1 MKPAKKTHYG
11 VVVPMVTPVTAEGA
25 LDELAVARIVDF
37 LVAGGAHGVFVL
49 GTTGEAPSVPAA
61 MRNRLVELAT
71 QCSGGRIK
79 VYAGISD
86 NSLTDSV
93 DAGNQYLKLGVDALV
108 AHVPSYFAVH
118 PEDSLI
124 YFNEL
129 SDRLHGDLIL
139 YNMPMTTNVSIPI
152 AVCKETSRKRGVIG
166 IKDSENNADR
176 MTELLRE
183 LGGHESY
190 SVFVGTGPLMAKGL
204 LAGADGIVPSAGN
217 LVPGLCRKMYD
228 CATNGGQD
236 KVEALH
242 QQFMKISS
250 VYQKGRSLPQSLSA
264 LKGAMTWLGLC
275 GPDVFPPLKA
285 TNAAQRLT
293 LRQDL
298 AELGVPVKNIDD
310 HANQTSHR
318 ANPGR
323 PGGHRPGVV
332 PADAH

>member
-1 MKPAKKTHYG
+1 
-11 VVVPMVTPVTAEGA
+11 
-25 LDELAVARIVDF
+25 VARIIDF
-37 LVAGGAHGVFVL
+37 LVAGGVHGVFVL

-61 MRNRLVELAT
+61 MRNRIVEMAVA
-71 QCSGGRIK
+71 SAGRRIR

-108 AHVPSYFAVH
+108 AHVPSYFSVN

-139 YNMPMTTNVSIPI
+139 YNMPITTNVSIPI
-152 AVCKETSRKRGVIG
+152 HVCKQTSTRRGVIG

-176 MTELLRE
+176 MAELLRE
-183 LGGHESY
+183 LGGREKY

-204 LAGADGIVPSAGN
+204 LQGADGIVPSAGN

-228 CATNGGQD
+228 CATNGGRD
-236 KVEALH
+236 KVESLH
-242 QQFMKISS
+242 QQFMKISG
-250 VYQKGRSLPQSLSA
+250 VYQQGRSLPQSLAA

-275 GPDVFPPLKA
+275 GPDVFPPLKPTTA
-285 TNAAQRLT
+285 TQRLAMRT
-293 LRQDL
+293 DL
-298 AELGVPVKNIDD
+298 LELGVPVKDIHD

-318 ANPGR
+318 ANHGR
-323 PGGHRPGVV
+323 PGGHRPGAV
-332 PADAH
+332 PADAV

>member
-1 MKPAKKTHYG
+1 
-11 VVVPMVTPVTAEGA
+11 MVTPVTADGG
-25 LDELAVARIVDF
+25 LDELAVVRIVEF
-37 LVAGGAHGVFVL
+37 LVAGGVHGVFVL
-49 GTTGEAPSVPAA
+49 GTTGEAPSVPA
-61 MRNRLVELAT
+61 MIRQRLVQLVVQVA
-71 QCSGGRIK
+71 GKRVK

-139 YNMPMTTNVSIPI
+139 YNMPMTTKVSIPI
-152 AVCKETSRKRGVIG
+152 DVCKETSRKRGVIG

-183 LGGHESY
+183 LGGRESY

-204 LAGADGIVPSAGN
+204 LEGADGIVPSAGN
-217 LVPGLCRKMYD
+217 LVPRLCREMYD
-228 CATNGGQD
+228 CATNGGRD
-236 KVEALH
+236 KVDALH
-242 QQFMKISS
+242 QQFMKISG
-250 VYQKGRSLPQSLSA
+250 VYQKGRSLPQSLSS

-275 GPDVFPPLKA
+275 GPDVFPPLKP
-285 TNAAQRLT
+285 TTAAQRLT
-293 LRQDL
+293 LRAEL
-298 AELGVPVKNIDD
+298 AELGLPVKNIDEQ
-310 HANQTSHR
+310 QTSHR
-318 ANPGR
+318 TNSGR